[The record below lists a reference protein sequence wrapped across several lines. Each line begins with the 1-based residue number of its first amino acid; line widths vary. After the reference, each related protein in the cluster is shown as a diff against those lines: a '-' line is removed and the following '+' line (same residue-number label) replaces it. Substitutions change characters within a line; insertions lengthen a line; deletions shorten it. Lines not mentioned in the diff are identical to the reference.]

1 MYTLEVDFDVY
12 KAVFSRRANESV
24 TENDVLRELLSLGPK
39 KEESPAET
47 QPTEHLVVEPRTN
60 PYLSAER
67 REDWIVKG
75 VRFPVGTEFRATY
88 KGETYVGKVQVG
100 ALMVNGKRFASPS
113 AAAVAITGS
122 AVNGWR
128 FWECKL
134 LGKNNWQVIETL
146 RR

>member
-24 TENDVLRELLSLGPK
+24 TENDVLRELLGLGCK
-39 KEESPAET
+39 KETSQQQPQASQPIPSET
-47 QPTEHLVVEPRTN
+47 
-60 PYLSAER
+60 
-67 REDWIVKG
+67 REDWVVKG
-75 VRFPVGTEFRATY
+75 VCFPAGTEFRSTY
-88 KGETYVGKVQVG
+88 KGQPYTGKVQVG
-100 ALMVNGKRFASPS
+100 ALVVNGKRYESPS
-113 AAAVAITGS
+113 SAAVAITGS

-134 LGKNNWQVIETL
+134 PGRSTWQLIESL